1 MYEKVFNDSA
11 VLPVLPE
18 LLKLEGVNEMT
29 ISNEAV
35 EKATKLLKLEECEDK
50 EDVRAIRNSIVRN
63 ISTLKKP
70 LRDMM
75 FGDMD
80 KSLRN
85 ILIDDVGNVYDRY
98 SMYLSALTAVCDD
111 YMWKHFGSV

>member
-1 MYEKVFNDSA
+1 MYEKVFNDSV

-18 LLKLEGVNEMT
+18 LLKLEGVDEMT
-29 ISNEAV
+29 ISNEATK
-35 EKATKLLKLEECEDK
+35 KAAELLKLEECEDK

-80 KSLRN
+80 KGLRN

>member
-1 MYEKVFNDSA
+1 MEQVFNDSV
-11 VLPVLPE
+11 VLPVLSE
-18 LLKLEGVNEMT
+18 LLKLEDVNDIT

-63 ISTLKKP
+63 ISTMKKP

-80 KSLRN
+80 KSLKN
-85 ILIDDVGNVYDRY
+85 ILINDVGNVYDRY